1 MDTPTAAKK
10 TCNVPGCD
18 REAKTRGLCGM
29 HYWQSNNAADPDH
42 RENISSYMNES
53 TRVPAAKKAKKPK
66 KAKPAARRKPTP
78 RIAPPAAEPQRSP
91 EDDGTR
97 GVCRDEDP
105 RATADTIMHVM
116 GAQRIPIPSRDGNLY
131 IIAETNKAMWV
142 GPDGDIKVATI
153 HAGENKELLIG

>member
-97 GVCRDEDP
+97 AIVRDEDP
-105 RATADTIMHVM
+105 RATADTIMHEL
-116 GAQRIPIPSRDGNLY
+116 GAKGIRIPSKNGMLY
-131 IIAETNKAMWV
+131 IMPELDRVMWV
-142 GPDGDIKVATI
+142 GPAGGIHRAEI
-153 HAGENKELLIG
+153 HAGPNRELII